1 MNKNMKKKV
10 YELSEQA
17 RNNSLATLTHTL
29 TVVLMV
35 LFTTLKTFK
44 GDQSIIYCIIA
55 YVLGLAPIIGE
66 YISMHK
72 NKDTT
77 MVKHF
82 LAIGFAIFY
91 TFTIFT
97 STNNLTFAYVIPLI
111 LVISVF
117 NDIKYS
123 ALINV
128 GVIIENIIIVTAG
141 ASNGKFGYAGVYS
154 AVVQITVVLLIS
166 FYSILTSRTLNLNS
180 KQKLKTITEAQ
191 DKTQKLL
198 DNISDLSE
206 NTKSSVEE
214 INVQLEKL
222 NESTKQTQLA
232 MNEVSAGATDTA
244 EAVQTQM
251 QQTEAIQNKV
261 DMVTEVTSQI
271 SSNMLH
277 TLQALN
283 AGNANLNSLVDKINT
298 SVENSSDVAKRLET
312 LNKYVNEMHSII
324 GIISDITSQTSL
336 LSLNASIEA
345 AQAGEAGKG
354 FAVVASEISKMATQ
368 TDEATLHI
376 TGLVKDISDAITQ
389 VVEVI
394 YQMIDGIQEEKQ
406 SSINATESFKSIQS
420 NTVEIKN
427 NIGTLENSIKELKVS
442 NLEIIDSIQTI
453 SAISEEVSAHAT
465 ETMSSEDK
473 NSEILD
479 TISAKMQSLID
490 LMNK

>member
-1 MNKNMKKKV
+1 MNKNVKKKV

-17 RNNSLATLTHTL
+17 RNNTLATFTHTL
-29 TVVLMV
+29 TVVLMI

-66 YISMHK
+66 FISMHK

-111 LVISVF
+111 LVISVY

-123 ALINV
+123 TLINV

-141 ASNGKFGYAGVYS
+141 ATNGKFGYAGVYS

-206 NTKSSVEE
+206 NTKSNVEE

-336 LSLNASIEA
+336 LALNASIEA
-345 AQAGEAGKG
+345 ASEIQNVIENLQKE
-354 FAVVASEISKMATQ
+354 ASETMRAMDDTKTLVRDQQAKLNDTKASFVDVEKGIDRSKDNTK
-368 TDEATLHI
+368 TI
-376 TGLVKDISDAITQ
+376 RGDADSCDNARAQIND
-389 VVEVI
+389 VI
-394 YQMIDGIQEEKQ
+394 
-406 SSINATESFKSIQS
+406 
-420 NTVEIKN
+420 
-427 NIGTLENSIKELKVS
+427 S
-442 NLEIIDSIQTI
+442 NL
-453 SAISEEVSAHAT
+453 SAISEENAAFAE
-465 ETMSSEDK
+465 ETTASMEELNSTINVMSDTAKDLK
-473 NSEILD
+473 N
-479 TISAKMQSLID
+479 ISDDIAEAMTFFKL
-490 LMNK
+490 